1 MYSQLT
7 VRIYRKSI
15 IPNSFSPPS
24 YPYISAHTMAHHPV
38 TPTYAR
44 MHTHRHKC
52 IQIQCIKGIYA
63 CTHTH
68 TCWTMLYVIWT
79 LLQSAQTTVHTCPP
93 PHPSPQSNSQN
104 HNVPSVPVVSTKSYW
119 SDNCPHLFTI
129 KHSQNHY
136 IPVVSTKS
144 SWSGLHCIVVR
155 PLSTLP
161 THSSCTHKMCNLI
174 RRKKK
179 TEEKKRRGWRSSQGE
194 QASN

>member
-1 MYSQLT
+1 
-7 VRIYRKSI
+7 
-15 IPNSFSPPS
+15 
-24 YPYISAHTMAHHPV
+24 
-38 TPTYAR
+38 
-44 MHTHRHKC
+44 MHTLICR
-52 IQIQCIKGIYA
+52 
-63 CTHTH
+63 
-68 TCWTMLYVIWT
+68 TMLYVIWT
-79 LLQSAQTTVHTCPP
+79 PLQSAQTTVNTCPP

-104 HNVPSVPVVSTKSYW
+104 HNVPSVPVISTKSYW

-174 RRKKK
+174 RKEE
-179 TEEKKRRGWRSSQGE
+179 EEKKEKKKEGLEEQPRRTSIKLKETNGSVNNHINEWCELAYNGFVLLKITDLYDSLPFWSLLILL
-194 QASN
+194 